1 MGQWLK
7 RSRDRFNNK
16 RRFQRGPSSVI
27 SKSLGDLPMNGSG
40 EGMFFSR
47 LNEFC
52 GHSDIGDMM
61 MYEMAESVTIIK
73 NLSPTY
79 F

>member
-1 MGQWLK
+1 
-7 RSRDRFNNK
+7 
-16 RRFQRGPSSVI
+16 
-27 SKSLGDLPMNGSG
+27 MNGSG